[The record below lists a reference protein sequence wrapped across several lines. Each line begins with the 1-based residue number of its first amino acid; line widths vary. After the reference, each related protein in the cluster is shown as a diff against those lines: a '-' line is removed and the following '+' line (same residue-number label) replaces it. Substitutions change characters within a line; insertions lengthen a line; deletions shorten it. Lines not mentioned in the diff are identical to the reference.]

1 MAALTEGAVVSAG
14 GSFSV
19 THSSQAAAGASLPP
33 LPSLLLVGASGGLT
47 LPEGGKSPSCLPS
60 EVAPTAQRCSAAASG
75 GSPLSAGTWVL
86 DIGARGLQAPGGGAG
101 ALGSVP
107 GPVPRPRL
115 CPQETFVGSPAT
127 GLMEPLWG
135 WGCHHLG
142 LEASPCAVA
151 VSPGGVGHH
160 RVACLAGC
168 PETAE
173 GLRASAMSFPW
184 APRCREMW
192 VVGELSSD
200 GCHQLWPGQRGVSS
214 RSLAL
219 VATPPRS
226 DCPLCPPLVG
236 PGQAMVPRGSR
247 PPGWTRGDMTGSP
260 VRGSLWGQCSSW
272 PSGLVL
278 TPTEADGMARGWPGG
293 RAGPLPSPPDPRV
306 TLCGLAALLTH
317 LSVPV
322 SRVT

>member
-1 MAALTEGAVVSAG
+1 MSPPGV
-14 GSFSV
+14 GS
-19 THSSQAAAGASLPP
+19 
-33 LPSLLLVGASGGLT
+33 LT
-47 LPEGGKSPSCLPS
+47 LHSCRVTRWGG
-60 EVAPTAQRCSAAASG
+60 
-75 GSPLSAGTWVL
+75 
-86 DIGARGLQAPGGGAG
+86 
-101 ALGSVP
+101 
-107 GPVPRPRL
+107 
-115 CPQETFVGSPAT
+115 
-127 GLMEPLWG
+127 
-135 WGCHHLG
+135 
-142 LEASPCAVA
+142 ASPCG
-151 VSPGGVGHH
+151 VSGGVSGNG
-160 RVACLAGC
+160 RG
-168 PETAE
+168 AE
-173 GLRASAMSFPW
+173 GVCHELPLG
-184 APRCREMW
+184 PE
-192 VVGELSSD
+192 VQGDVGVLSSG

-214 RSLAL
+214 GSLAL
-219 VATPPRS
+219 VATLPRS